1 MDLVV
6 RVLIHLE
13 NLNRNKHVESVWLP
27 CLDEGSTPS
36 SSTEIWTTLKKI
48 PHFLEMQDFLV
59 FSEYLSNRSPFCF
72 FLCGGF
78 CRLLFFIGKVI
89 VLLLLLYQLLSILNV
104 NNSFGNFVEP
114 SALEV
119 VDGV

>member
-36 SSTEIWTTLKKI
+36 SSTEIWKTLKKI
-48 PHFLEMQDFLV
+48 LHLK
-59 FSEYLSNRSPFCF
+59 NAGF
-72 FLCGGF
+72 F
-78 CRLLFFIGKVI
+78 
-89 VLLLLLYQLLSILNV
+89 VLLIKVLNPA
-104 NNSFGNFVEP
+104 N
-114 SALEV
+114 
-119 VDGV
+119 

>member
-36 SSTEIWTTLKKI
+36 ISTSRTRSLMDKI
-48 PHFLEMQDFLV
+48 KDSGSFALGSIPSGFTKMPGLSLAFFYFFSVMITSMAPTPNLAMLAIRFSVFL
-59 FSEYLSNRSPFCF
+59 
-72 FLCGGF
+72 
-78 CRLLFFIGKVI
+78 
-89 VLLLLLYQLLSILNV
+89 
-104 NNSFGNFVEP
+104 
-114 SALEV
+114 
-119 VDGV
+119 